1 MLKKIITIICML
13 ALSTGCSLINP
24 TEKKERKN
32 LSFFHK
38 LMNPWEADDWSPA
51 AKTVAFIGPAH

>member
-1 MLKKIITIICML
+1 MLKYAMFIILLMFF
-13 ALSTGCSLINP
+13 TGCTLITP
-24 TEKKERKN
+24 TAKKERKN

-51 AKTVAFIGPAH
+51 AKTAAFIGPGH